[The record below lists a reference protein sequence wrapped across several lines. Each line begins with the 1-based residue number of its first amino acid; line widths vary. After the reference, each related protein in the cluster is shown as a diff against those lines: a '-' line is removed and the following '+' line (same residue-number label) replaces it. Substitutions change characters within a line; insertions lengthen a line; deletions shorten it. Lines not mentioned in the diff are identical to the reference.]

1 MVLVILTVT
10 MNPAY
15 DVTYRVENFTCGRT
29 HRVKSVEQR
38 LGGKGINVTRVLN
51 QLGRYARATGFADH
65 AFAAAAEAE
74 VPVDFVHALPWVRR
88 TVVISESDT
97 GTATALREPGA
108 RVANPHASEQL
119 EVRVSGMLPH
129 ISGLV
134 IAGSLPE
141 GIDPGL
147 PARIAQAALEA
158 RVPTVCD
165 LDGPALRMA
174 SRVPGVVLLP
184 GLAEFEELTKSGA
197 ETPAALVAAA
207 RPLVDR
213 GAGAVIITRGPLG
226 MVAVTADGAW
236 DAHLPEPLTGN
247 PTGAGDTVAA
257 AVIAALANAN
267 PPDWPAILVD
277 AVATSAASVVIPVAG
292 EIDRRLR
299 GHLAPTVVVSELG
312 TPSSE
317 SPRA

>member
-1 MVLVILTVT
+1 MILTVT

-15 DVTYRVENFTCGRT
+15 DVTYRVENFARGRT
-29 HRVKSVEQR
+29 HRVRSVEQR
-38 LGGKGINVTRVLN
+38 LGGKGINVARVLN

-74 VPVDFVHALPWVRR
+74 LPVDFVHALPWVRR
-88 TVVISESDT
+88 TVVISEADT

-119 EVRVSGMLPH
+119 EVRVSGMLAH

-134 IAGSLPE
+134 IAGSLPD

-158 RVPTVCD
+158 GVPTVCD

-184 GLAEFEELTKSGA
+184 GLTEFESLTKSGA
-197 ETPAALVAAA
+197 DTPAALLATA

-213 GAGAVIITRGPLG
+213 GVGAVIVTRGSLG
-226 MVAVTADGAW
+226 MVAVTPDGAW
-236 DAHLPEPLTGN
+236 NAYLPEPLTGN
-247 PTGAGDTVAA
+247 PTGAGDPVSA
-257 AVIAALANAN
+257 AVINALSRTDS
-267 PPDWPAILVD
+267 PDWPEILTD
-277 AVATSAASVVIPVAG
+277 AVATSAASVVIPIAG

-299 GHLAPTVVVSELG
+299 GHLAPTVVVEELD
-312 TPSSE
+312 TPGANSE
-317 SPRA
+317 SA

>member
-1 MVLVILTVT
+1 MILTVT

-15 DVTYRVENFTCGRT
+15 DVTYRVENYTPGLA
-29 HRVKSVEQR
+29 HRVRSVEQR

-74 VPVDFVHALPWVRR
+74 MPVDFVHALPWVRR

-97 GTATALREPGA
+97 GTATAFREPGA
-108 RVANPHASEQL
+108 RISNPHASEQL

-134 IAGSLPE
+134 IAGSLPD

-147 PARIAQAALEA
+147 PARIARAALESG
-158 RVPTVCD
+158 VPTVCD
-165 LDGPALRMA
+165 LHGPALRMA
-174 SRVPGVVLLP
+174 ARVPGVVLLP
-184 GLAEFEELTKSGA
+184 GLDEFESLTHCRP
-197 ETPAALVAAA
+197 ETPEALVIAT

-213 GAGAVIITRGPLG
+213 GVGAVIVTRGPLG
-226 MVAVTADGAW
+226 MVAVTPDGCWEAR
-236 DAHLPEPLTGN
+236 LPEPLTGN
-247 PTGAGDTVAA
+247 PTGAGDPVAA
-257 AVIAALANAN
+257 AVIAALATTET
-267 PPDWPAILVD
+267 PDWPAILVD

-299 GHLAPTVVVSELG
+299 GHLAPTVLISELETTDRKSAG
-312 TPSSE
+312 N
-317 SPRA
+317 

>member
-1 MVLVILTVT
+1 MILTVT

-29 HRVKSVEQR
+29 HRVRSVEQR

-74 VPVDFVHALPWVRR
+74 MPVDFVHALPWVRR

-119 EVRVSGMLPH
+119 EVRVSGMLPQ

-147 PARIAQAALEA
+147 PARIAQGALQA

-174 SRVPGVVLLP
+174 SRVPGVVLLLP
-184 GLAEFEELTKSGA
+184 GLAEFEDLTKSGA
-197 ETPAALVAAA
+197 ETPAALAAAA
-207 RPLVDR
+207 RPLVNR

-267 PPDWPAILVD
+267 PPDWPATLVD

-299 GHLAPTVVVSELG
+299 GHLTPTVVVSELD
-312 TPSSE
+312 TPSAG
-317 SPRA
+317 PTRI

>member
-1 MVLVILTVT
+1 
-10 MNPAY
+10 
-15 DVTYRVENFTCGRT
+15 
-29 HRVKSVEQR
+29 
-38 LGGKGINVTRVLN
+38 
-51 QLGRYARATGFADH
+51 
-65 AFAAAAEAE
+65 
-74 VPVDFVHALPWVRR
+74 
-88 TVVISESDT
+88 
-97 GTATALREPGA
+97 
-108 RVANPHASEQL
+108 
-119 EVRVSGMLPH
+119 
-129 ISGLV
+129 
-134 IAGSLPE
+134 
-141 GIDPGL
+141 
-147 PARIAQAALEA
+147 
-158 RVPTVCD
+158 
-165 LDGPALRMA
+165 
-174 SRVPGVVLLP
+174 P

-257 AVIAALANAN
+257 AVIAALADANN

-299 GHLAPTVVVSELG
+299 GHLAPTVVVSELE

-317 SPRA
+317 SPRT

>member
-1 MVLVILTVT
+1 
-10 MNPAY
+10 
-15 DVTYRVENFTCGRT
+15 
-29 HRVKSVEQR
+29 
-38 LGGKGINVTRVLN
+38 
-51 QLGRYARATGFADH
+51 
-65 AFAAAAEAE
+65 
-74 VPVDFVHALPWVRR
+74 
-88 TVVISESDT
+88 
-97 GTATALREPGA
+97 
-108 RVANPHASEQL
+108 
-119 EVRVSGMLPH
+119 
-129 ISGLV
+129 
-134 IAGSLPE
+134 
-141 GIDPGL
+141 
-147 PARIAQAALEA
+147 
-158 RVPTVCD
+158 
-165 LDGPALRMA
+165 
-174 SRVPGVVLLP
+174 P

-257 AVIAALANAN
+257 AVIAALADAN

-299 GHLAPTVVVSELG
+299 GHLAPTVVVSELE

-317 SPRA
+317 SPRTCTTAGLHPEARHETEQTARRRRVQRTPQPVPAHQTNATSGGVEHSEPLNGADPGDHHD

>member
-1 MVLVILTVT
+1 MILTVT

-15 DVTYRVENFTCGRT
+15 DVTYRVENFFPGQT
-29 HRVKSVEQR
+29 HRVRSVEQR

-74 VPVDFVHALPWVRR
+74 MPVDFVHALPWVRR
-88 TVVISESDT
+88 TVVISESET

-108 RVANPHASEQL
+108 RISNPHASEQL

-147 PARIAQAALEA
+147 PARIAHSALDA
-158 RVPTVCD
+158 GVPTVCD

-184 GLAEFEELTKSGA
+184 GVGEF
-197 ETPAALVAAA
+197 AALTHGRVETLEALTTAA
-207 RPLVDR
+207 RTLVDR
-213 GAGAVIITRGPLG
+213 GVAAVVITRGAEG
-226 MVAVTADGAW
+226 MVAVTPKGTW
-236 DAHLPEPLTGN
+236 NAHLPEPLTGN
-247 PTGAGDTVAA
+247 PTGAGDPVAA
-257 AVIAALANAN
+257 AVIAALATSEK
-267 PPDWPAILVD
+267 PDWPAILVD

-299 GHLAPTVVVSELG
+299 GHLAPTVVVTELDSG
-312 TPSSE
+312 G
-317 SPRA
+317 RAEPDA

>member
-1 MVLVILTVT
+1 MILTVT

-15 DVTYRVENFTCGRT
+15 DVTYRVENFRSGRT
-29 HRVKSVEQR
+29 HRVRSVEQR

-51 QLGRYARATGFADH
+51 QLGRYSRATGFADH

-74 VPVDFVHALPWVRR
+74 MPVDFVHALPWVRR
-88 TVVISESDT
+88 TVVVSESDT

-108 RVANPHASEQL
+108 RITNPHASEQL

-147 PARIAQAALEA
+147 PARIAQAAIEA
-158 RVPTVCD
+158 GVPTVCD
-165 LDGPALRMA
+165 LDGAALRMA
-174 SRVPGVVLLP
+174 ARVSGVVLLP
-184 GLAEFEELTKSGA
+184 GLAEFEELTRSGA
-197 ETPAALVAAA
+197 GAPDELVTAA
-207 RPLVDR
+207 RSLVDR
-213 GAGAVIITRGPLG
+213 FARAVIVTRGPLG

-236 DAHLPEPLTGN
+236 EAHLPEPLTGN

-257 AVIAALANAN
+257 AVIAALAAEN
-267 PPDWPAILVD
+267 PPPWPEVLRE
-277 AVATSAASVVIPVAG
+277 AVAISAASVVIPVAG

-299 GHLAPTVVVSELG
+299 GHLAPAVVVSELG
-312 TPSSE
+312 SSPADPTP
-317 SPRA
+317 A